1 MCQNKKMNTSKVFSI
16 LFLVLSVF
24 SCSNKEI
31 NEDIP
36 YAIQIKEVRSYY
48 KAIDLRDRLEGK
60 RIESYILSEA
70 TDDGN

>member
-1 MCQNKKMNTSKVFSI
+1 MNTSKIFFI
-16 LFLVLSVF
+16 LFLVLSVS

-48 KAIDLRDRLEGK
+48 KAIDLQDRLEGK
-60 RIESYILSEA
+60 TIESYIRSEV